1 MISRKNFI
9 IIIAALILAFTST
22 GLFGYFSLAGKY
34 KSALSD
40 KEVIFLEVNKL
51 KEDNSDFSKK
61 LEDSSKEY
69 KKELDA
75 LKEQLGTKQKEL
87 DSLKQQ
93 LNSKQK
99 ELDSVPKLDQ
109 LYIDKYSRRNLSDP
123 QKVIVEDL
131 MKRVDLIPQK
141 AVLGGVMKIENV
153 ALLSPDY
160 AYATYS
166 DGHILGHM
174 ILKFYV
180 SNDGKIDWQLI
191 HYTTT

>member
-9 IIIAALILAFTST
+9 IIITALILAFTST
-22 GLFGYFSLAGKY
+22 GLYGYFNLAGKY
-34 KSALSD
+34 KND
-40 KEVIFLEVNKL
+40 KEAIVFEANKL
-51 KEDNSDFSKK
+51 REDNSAFAKK
-61 LEDSSKEY
+61 LEDSSKDY
-69 KKELDA
+69 KKELDT

-93 LNSKQK
+93 LSSKQK

-123 QKVIVEDL
+123 QKIIVEDL
-131 MKRVDLIPQK
+131 LKRVDLIPQK